1 MASAVALVLTLTT
14 FNKDVGDVPLLFSL
28 TIAESPI
35 VVVVKTTI
43 IVVES
48 PVVVVVKTTIIVV
61 VESSVIVVV
70 ESSVVVIAITTASTV
85 GNIAS

>member
-28 TIAESPI
+28 TIAESP
-35 VVVVKTTI
+35 
-43 IVVES
+43 
-48 PVVVVVKTTIIVV
+48 VVVVVKTTIIVV
-61 VESSVIVVV
+61 VESSIVVVESPVVVVESSVIIVV
-70 ESSVVVIAITTASTV
+70 ESSVVVVAITTASTV